1 MFSISS
7 PIAGT
12 PTPYLY
18 QSEHWHTGPFQ
29 YQFTVPNGVYTV
41 RLKFA
46 EIYFIQAGQRSF
58 NVAINGEEVLTNFD
72 VYKAAANKQ
81 NTATLAS
88 R

>member
-12 PTPYLY
+12 TTPYLY
-18 QSEHWHTGPFQ
+18 QSEHWHSGPFQ
-29 YQFTVPNGVYTV
+29 YQFTVPNGAYTV

-58 NVAINGEEVLTNFD
+58 NVAINGSTVLNAFD
-72 VYKAAANKQ
+72 PLAAAEF
-81 NTATLAS
+81 LA
-88 R
+88 RAQRTQH